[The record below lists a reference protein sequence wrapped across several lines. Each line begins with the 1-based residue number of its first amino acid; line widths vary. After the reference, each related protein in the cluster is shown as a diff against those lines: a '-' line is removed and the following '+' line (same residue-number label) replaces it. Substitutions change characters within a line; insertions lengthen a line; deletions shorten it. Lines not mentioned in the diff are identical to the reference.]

1 MGCDMEQQGM
11 GMETP
16 EAKKSLA
23 VVVGGGWWWSEIKY
37 SVCPRPFVRLREARQ
52 VGDG

>member
-1 MGCDMEQQGM
+1 MGGDREQQGM

-16 EAKKSLA
+16 EVKKSLVV
-23 VVVGGGWWWSEIKY
+23 VVVGGGWSEIKY
-37 SVCPRPFVRLREARQ
+37 SVCPRPFIRLREARR